1 MKTVV
6 SRDGSG
12 VRRLRVFCQLFLAV
26 SCLAVPASA
35 AEIEGVQFPD
45 VRVSGDVRFVLNNV
59 ALLRYRVLFRG
70 YVAGLY
76 LGEGVSPESLLDDV
90 PKRLEISY
98 FWHIPAHKFAEATT
112 VGISANR
119 SLESVRGMRPAI
131 EEFNALYQDIEPG
144 DRYALTYIPNFGT
157 ELSRNGVSL
166 GAVAGAEF
174 ASAIFSIWFGTSPL
188 DVSLKQR
195 LLVPATRRG

>member
-1 MKTVV
+1 
-6 SRDGSG
+6 
-12 VRRLRVFCQLFLAV
+12 
-26 SCLAVPASA
+26 
-35 AEIEGVQFPD
+35 
-45 VRVSGDVRFVLNNV
+45 
-59 ALLRYRVLFRG
+59 VLFRG